1 MKKSMFGREEQRFGI
16 RKYSVGV
23 ASVLIASVLFMGGQ
37 TVAADDV
44 VSADA
49 ISTETVADVQKESEN
64 SSAISESNVQADV
77 TTADES
83 TEAVTSDET
92 DEQAV
97 NPAINQDTDGNKS
110 EEAADVTKEEQA
122 EASQTVESNEETTSS
137 ESNENEV
144 VTVNVSQASK
154 NVQTNQAHVFEESKI
169 PVTANNLPNQ
179 GYYTY
184 TKQTEVKNT
193 PKASA
198 PVAFYANAG
207 DRIFYDQVLS
217 EDGYQWISY
226 KSYSGQRR
234 YAAIQKLTP
243 TAVQKLSGKIN
254 IQNVSSQGFEVLVTD
269 VSDPNGVVTVKL
281 PVWTDKND
289 QDDIIWYDGV
299 KQSNGDYKVSVKT
312 AEHKGETGN
321 YNVHLYY
328 LEQNGKLQGIG
339 AEKVT
344 VPEKTT
350 GAQNI
355 PEQGS
360 YTFNEVVEVKNE
372 PKMSAPTEFT
382 FEKGFKLGYYDKV
395 LEADNHQWIS
405 YVSYGGVRRYIPI
418 ATLKTQAPTGKVDI
432 QNHTNGDFDVI
443 VSDVSDS
450 NGIKAVKVPVW
461 TVKNDQ
467 DDIIWYDA
475 VKQSDGTYKVNVK
488 LSEHKNERGDY
499 NVHLYYQES
508 DGTMRGMLATKTT
521 VEAPKTSVTGK
532 VDIKNHANGDFDVI
546 VSDVSDSN
554 GIKAVKVPVWT
565 VKNDQDDIIWYD
577 AVQQSDGTYKV
588 NVKLSDHKN
597 ECGDYNVHLYY
608 QESDGTM
615 RGMLATKT
623 TVEAPKTSV
632 TGKVDIKN
640 HANGDF
646 DVIVSNVSDSN
657 GIKAVKVPV
666 WTVKNDQD
674 DIIWYDGVKQSD
686 GTYKVNVKLSE
697 HKNERGDYNIHLY
710 YQESNGAM
718 RGVLGTKTTVAEAK
732 TSVTGKVD
740 IKNHT
745 NGDFDVIV
753 SNVSDSNGIK
763 AVKVP
768 VWTVKNDQDD
778 IIWYDA
784 VKQSDGTY
792 KVNVKLSEHKNERGD
807 YNVHLYYQESD
818 GKMRGVLGTKTT
830 VAEAKL
836 SGQLAITNQSTQGF
850 DVIISEVSNPNGVK
864 TVKVPVWSTQGGQD
878 DIIWYNA
885 TKQNDGTYKVA
896 VNVKDHKN
904 NSGEYNVHLYYEQ
917 NDGSLKGVSATR
929 TTVEA
934 PKSQPAPD
942 MPQSGTYVFTSPKEV
957 KSQPKVSAPTEFT
970 LDKGYQIHYDQAFSA
985 DGHQWISY
993 VSYGGLRRYVLIN

>member
-1 MKKSMFGREEQRFGI
+1 MKKSIFGCEEQRFGI

-23 ASVLIASVLFMGGQ
+23 ASVLIASVLVMGGQ

-49 ISTETVADVQKESEN
+49 ISTELVTDVQEESEN

-77 TTADES
+77 TTEDEN

-97 NPAINQDTDGNKS
+97 SQVANENQP
-110 EEAADVTKEEQA
+110 EETADVAKEEQV
-122 EASQTVESNEETTSS
+122 EESNATETSEACEV

-144 VTVNVSQASK
+144 VTINVAQASK
-154 NVQTNQAHVFEESKI
+154 NVQTNQARVFEESKI
-169 PVTANNLPNQ
+169 PVTANSLPNQ

-243 TAVQKLSGKIN
+243 TVVQKLSGSIN
-254 IQNVSSQGFEVLVTD
+254 IQNVSSQGFEVLVTN
-269 VSDPNGVVTVKL
+269 VSDPEGVKAVKV

-299 KQSNGDYKVSVKT
+299 KQTNGDYKVIVKT

-328 LEQNGKLQGIG
+328 LEQSGKMQGIEG
-339 AEKVT
+339 KKVT

-432 QNHTNGDFDVI
+432 QNH
-443 VSDVSDS
+443 
-450 NGIKAVKVPVW
+450 
-461 TVKNDQ
+461 
-467 DDIIWYDA
+467 
-475 VKQSDGTYKVNVK
+475 
-488 LSEHKNERGDY
+488 
-499 NVHLYYQES
+499 
-508 DGTMRGMLATKTT
+508 
-521 VEAPKTSVTGK
+521 
-532 VDIKNHANGDFDVI
+532 ANGDFDVI
-546 VSDVSDSN
+546 VSD
-554 GIKAVKVPVWT
+554 
-565 VKNDQDDIIWYD
+565 
-577 AVQQSDGTYKV
+577 
-588 NVKLSDHKN
+588 
-597 ECGDYNVHLYY
+597 
-608 QESDGTM
+608 
-615 RGMLATKT
+615 
-623 TVEAPKTSV
+623 
-632 TGKVDIKN
+632 
-640 HANGDF
+640 
-646 DVIVSNVSDSN
+646 VSDSN

-697 HKNERGDYNIHLY
+697 HKNERGDYNVHLY

-718 RGVLGTKTTVAEAK
+718 RGVLGTKTTVEAPK

-753 SNVSDSNGIK
+753 SDVSDSNGIK

-778 IIWYDA
+778 IIWYDG

-807 YNVHLYYQESD
+807 YNVHLYYQESN
-818 GKMRGVLGTKTT
+818 GAMRGVLGTKTI

-836 SGQLAITNQSTQGF
+836 SGQLAITNQSPQGF
-850 DVIISEVSNPNGVK
+850 DVIISEISNPNGVK

-896 VNVKDHKN
+896 INVKDHKN

-929 TTVEA
+929 TTVET

>member
-1 MKKSMFGREEQRFGI
+1 MKKSIFGCEEQRFGI

-23 ASVLIASVLFMGGQ
+23 ASVLIASVLVMGGQ

-49 ISTETVADVQKESEN
+49 ISTELVIDVQEESEN
-64 SSAISESNVQADV
+64 LSAISESNVQADV
-77 TTADES
+77 TTEDEN

-92 DEQAV
+92 DETDEQAV
-97 NPAINQDTDGNKS
+97 SQVANENQP
-110 EEAADVTKEEQA
+110 EETADVTKEEQVEESNA
-122 EASQTVESNEETTSS
+122 TETSEAREVESNQ
-137 ESNENEV
+137 NEV
-144 VTVNVSQASK
+144 VTINVAQVSK
-154 NVQTNQAHVFEESKI
+154 NVQTNQARVFEESKI
-169 PVTANNLPNQ
+169 PVTANSLPNQ

-243 TAVQKLSGKIN
+243 TVVQKLSGSIN
-254 IQNVSSQGFEVLVTD
+254 IQNVSSQGFEVLVTN
-269 VSDPNGVVTVKL
+269 VSDPEGVKAVKV

-299 KQSNGDYKVSVKT
+299 KQTNGDYKVIVKT

-328 LEQNGKLQGIG
+328 LEQSGKMQGIEG
-339 AEKVT
+339 KKVT

-418 ATLKTQAPTGKVDI
+418 ATLKTQAPIGKVDI
-432 QNHTNGDFDVI
+432 Q
-443 VSDVSDS
+443 
-450 NGIKAVKVPVW
+450 
-461 TVKNDQ
+461 
-467 DDIIWYDA
+467 
-475 VKQSDGTYKVNVK
+475 
-488 LSEHKNERGDY
+488 
-499 NVHLYYQES
+499 
-508 DGTMRGMLATKTT
+508 
-521 VEAPKTSVTGK
+521 
-532 VDIKNHANGDFDVI
+532 NHANGDFDVI
-546 VSDVSDSN
+546 VSD
-554 GIKAVKVPVWT
+554 
-565 VKNDQDDIIWYD
+565 
-577 AVQQSDGTYKV
+577 
-588 NVKLSDHKN
+588 
-597 ECGDYNVHLYY
+597 
-608 QESDGTM
+608 
-615 RGMLATKT
+615 
-623 TVEAPKTSV
+623 
-632 TGKVDIKN
+632 
-640 HANGDF
+640 
-646 DVIVSNVSDSN
+646 
-657 GIKAVKVPV
+657 
-666 WTVKNDQD
+666 
-674 DIIWYDGVKQSD
+674 
-686 GTYKVNVKLSE
+686 
-697 HKNERGDYNIHLY
+697 
-710 YQESNGAM
+710 
-718 RGVLGTKTTVAEAK
+718 
-732 TSVTGKVD
+732 
-740 IKNHT
+740 
-745 NGDFDVIV
+745 
-753 SNVSDSNGIK
+753 VSDSNGIK

-836 SGQLAITNQSTQGF
+836 SGQLAITNQSPQGF

-864 TVKVPVWSTQGGQD
+864 VKVPVWSTQGGQD

-934 PKSQPAPD
+934 PKAQPAPA

-970 LDKGYQIHYDQAFSA
+970 LDKGYQIRYDQAFSA

>member
-1 MKKSMFGREEQRFGI
+1 MFGREEQRFGI

-23 ASVLIASVLFMGGQ
+23 ASVLIASVLVMGGQ
-37 TVAADDV
+37 TVAVADV

-49 ISTETVADVQKESEN
+49 ISTELVTDVQEESEN

-77 TTADES
+77 TTEDEN

-97 NPAINQDTDGNKS
+97 SQVASENQP
-110 EEAADVTKEEQA
+110 EETADVAKEEQV
-122 EASQTVESNEETTSS
+122 EESNATETSEAREV

-144 VTVNVSQASK
+144 VTINVAQASK
-154 NVQTNQAHVFEESKI
+154 NVQTNQARVFEESKI
-169 PVTANNLPNQ
+169 PVTANSLPNQ

-198 PVAFYANAG
+198 PVVFYANVG

-243 TAVQKLSGKIN
+243 TVVQKLSGSIN
-254 IQNVSSQGFEVLVTD
+254 IQNVSSQGFEVLVTN
-269 VSDPNGVVTVKL
+269 VSDPEGVKAVKV

-299 KQSNGDYKVSVKT
+299 KQTNGDYKVIVKT

-328 LEQNGKLQGIG
+328 LEQSGKMQGIEG
-339 AEKVT
+339 KKVT

-432 QNHTNGDFDVI
+432 QNH
-443 VSDVSDS
+443 
-450 NGIKAVKVPVW
+450 
-461 TVKNDQ
+461 
-467 DDIIWYDA
+467 
-475 VKQSDGTYKVNVK
+475 
-488 LSEHKNERGDY
+488 
-499 NVHLYYQES
+499 
-508 DGTMRGMLATKTT
+508 
-521 VEAPKTSVTGK
+521 
-532 VDIKNHANGDFDVI
+532 ANGDFDVI

-623 TVEAPKTSV
+623 TVETPKTSV
-632 TGKVDIKN
+632 TGKVDIQN

-646 DVIVSNVSDSN
+646 DVVVSD
-657 GIKAVKVPV
+657 
-666 WTVKNDQD
+666 
-674 DIIWYDGVKQSD
+674 
-686 GTYKVNVKLSE
+686 
-697 HKNERGDYNIHLY
+697 
-710 YQESNGAM
+710 
-718 RGVLGTKTTVAEAK
+718 
-732 TSVTGKVD
+732 
-740 IKNHT
+740 
-745 NGDFDVIV
+745 
-753 SNVSDSNGIK
+753 VSDSNGIK

-934 PKSQPAPD
+934 PKAQPAPA

-970 LDKGYQIHYDQAFSA
+970 LDKGYQIRYDQAFSA

>member
-64 SSAISESNVQADV
+64 SSAISESNVQ
-77 TTADES
+77 ADES

-339 AEKVT
+339 VEKVT

-488 LSEHKNERGDY
+488 LSDHKNERGDY

-521 VEAPKTSVTGK
+521 VETPKTSVTGK
-532 VDIKNHANGDFDVI
+532 VDI
-546 VSDVSDSN
+546 
-554 GIKAVKVPVWT
+554 
-565 VKNDQDDIIWYD
+565 Q
-577 AVQQSDGTYKV
+577 
-588 NVKLSDHKN
+588 
-597 ECGDYNVHLYY
+597 
-608 QESDGTM
+608 
-615 RGMLATKT
+615 
-623 TVEAPKTSV
+623 
-632 TGKVDIKN
+632 
-640 HANGDF
+640 
-646 DVIVSNVSDSN
+646 
-657 GIKAVKVPV
+657 
-666 WTVKNDQD
+666 
-674 DIIWYDGVKQSD
+674 
-686 GTYKVNVKLSE
+686 
-697 HKNERGDYNIHLY
+697 
-710 YQESNGAM
+710 
-718 RGVLGTKTTVAEAK
+718 
-732 TSVTGKVD
+732 
-740 IKNHT
+740 NHT

-753 SNVSDSNGIK
+753 SDVSDSNGIK

-792 KVNVKLSEHKNERGD
+792 KVNVKLSEHKNEHGD

-818 GKMRGVLGTKTT
+818 GTMRGVLGTKTT

-896 VNVKDHKN
+896 VNIKDHKN

-917 NDGSLKGVSATR
+917 NDGSLKGVSATY

-934 PKSQPAPD
+934 PKTQSAPD

-970 LDKGYQIHYDQAFSA
+970 LDKGYQIRYDQAFSA
-985 DGHQWISY
+985 DSHQWISY

>member
-1 MKKSMFGREEQRFGI
+1 MKKSIFGCEEQRFGI

-23 ASVLIASVLFMGGQ
+23 ASVLIASVLVMGGQ

-49 ISTETVADVQKESEN
+49 ISTELVIDVQEESEN
-64 SSAISESNVQADV
+64 LSAISESNVQADV
-77 TTADES
+77 TTEDEN

-92 DEQAV
+92 DETDEQAV
-97 NPAINQDTDGNKS
+97 SQVANENQP
-110 EEAADVTKEEQA
+110 EETADVTKEEQVEESNA
-122 EASQTVESNEETTSS
+122 TETSEAREVESNQ
-137 ESNENEV
+137 NEV
-144 VTVNVSQASK
+144 VTINVAQVSK
-154 NVQTNQAHVFEESKI
+154 NVQTNQARVFEESKI
-169 PVTANNLPNQ
+169 PVTANSLPNQ

-243 TAVQKLSGKIN
+243 TVVQKLSGSIN
-254 IQNVSSQGFEVLVTD
+254 IQNVSSQGFEVLVTN
-269 VSDPNGVVTVKL
+269 VSDPEGVKAVKV

-299 KQSNGDYKVSVKT
+299 KQTNGDYKVIVKT

-328 LEQNGKLQGIG
+328 LEQSGKMQGIEG
-339 AEKVT
+339 KKVT

-418 ATLKTQAPTGKVDI
+418 ATLKTQAPIGKVDI
-432 QNHTNGDFDVI
+432 Q
-443 VSDVSDS
+443 
-450 NGIKAVKVPVW
+450 
-461 TVKNDQ
+461 
-467 DDIIWYDA
+467 
-475 VKQSDGTYKVNVK
+475 
-488 LSEHKNERGDY
+488 
-499 NVHLYYQES
+499 
-508 DGTMRGMLATKTT
+508 
-521 VEAPKTSVTGK
+521 
-532 VDIKNHANGDFDVI
+532 NHANGDFDVI
-546 VSDVSDSN
+546 VSD
-554 GIKAVKVPVWT
+554 
-565 VKNDQDDIIWYD
+565 
-577 AVQQSDGTYKV
+577 
-588 NVKLSDHKN
+588 
-597 ECGDYNVHLYY
+597 
-608 QESDGTM
+608 
-615 RGMLATKT
+615 
-623 TVEAPKTSV
+623 
-632 TGKVDIKN
+632 
-640 HANGDF
+640 
-646 DVIVSNVSDSN
+646 
-657 GIKAVKVPV
+657 
-666 WTVKNDQD
+666 
-674 DIIWYDGVKQSD
+674 
-686 GTYKVNVKLSE
+686 
-697 HKNERGDYNIHLY
+697 
-710 YQESNGAM
+710 
-718 RGVLGTKTTVAEAK
+718 
-732 TSVTGKVD
+732 
-740 IKNHT
+740 
-745 NGDFDVIV
+745 
-753 SNVSDSNGIK
+753 VSDSNGIK

-830 VAEAKL
+830 VAEAKTSVTGKVDIQSHANGDFDVIVSDVSDSNGIKAVKVPVWTVKNDQDDIIWYDAVKQSDGIYKVNVKLSEHKNERGDYNVHLYYQETDGKMRGVLGTKTTVAEAKL
-836 SGQLAITNQSTQGF
+836 SGQLAITNQSPQGF

-934 PKSQPAPD
+934 PKAQPAPA

-970 LDKGYQIHYDQAFSA
+970 LDKGYQIRYDQAFSA

>member
-1 MKKSMFGREEQRFGI
+1 MKKSIFGCEEQRFGI

-23 ASVLIASVLFMGGQ
+23 ASVLIASVLVMGGQ

-49 ISTETVADVQKESEN
+49 ISTELVTDVQEESEN

-77 TTADES
+77 TTEDEN

-97 NPAINQDTDGNKS
+97 SQVANENQP
-110 EEAADVTKEEQA
+110 EETADVAKEEQVEESNA
-122 EASQTVESNEETTSS
+122 TETSEAREVESNQ
-137 ESNENEV
+137 NEV
-144 VTVNVSQASK
+144 VTINVAQVSK
-154 NVQTNQAHVFEESKI
+154 NVQTNQARVFEESKI
-169 PVTANNLPNQ
+169 PVTANSLPNQ

-198 PVAFYANAG
+198 PVAFYANVG

-243 TAVQKLSGKIN
+243 TVVQKLSGSIN
-254 IQNVSSQGFEVLVTD
+254 IQNVSSQGFEVLVTN
-269 VSDPNGVVTVKL
+269 VSDPEGVKAVKV

-299 KQSNGDYKVSVKT
+299 KQTNGDYKVIVKT

-328 LEQNGKLQGIG
+328 LEQ
-339 AEKVT
+339 
-344 VPEKTT
+344 
-350 GAQNI
+350 
-355 PEQGS
+355 S
-360 YTFNEVVEVKNE
+360 
-372 PKMSAPTEFT
+372 
-382 FEKGFKLGYYDKV
+382 
-395 LEADNHQWIS
+395 
-405 YVSYGGVRRYIPI
+405 
-418 ATLKTQAPTGKVDI
+418 
-432 QNHTNGDFDVI
+432 
-443 VSDVSDS
+443 
-450 NGIKAVKVPVW
+450 
-461 TVKNDQ
+461 
-467 DDIIWYDA
+467 
-475 VKQSDGTYKVNVK
+475 
-488 LSEHKNERGDY
+488 
-499 NVHLYYQES
+499 
-508 DGTMRGMLATKTT
+508 
-521 VEAPKTSVTGK
+521 
-532 VDIKNHANGDFDVI
+532 
-546 VSDVSDSN
+546 
-554 GIKAVKVPVWT
+554 
-565 VKNDQDDIIWYD
+565 
-577 AVQQSDGTYKV
+577 
-588 NVKLSDHKN
+588 
-597 ECGDYNVHLYY
+597 
-608 QESDGTM
+608 
-615 RGMLATKT
+615 
-623 TVEAPKTSV
+623 
-632 TGKVDIKN
+632 
-640 HANGDF
+640 
-646 DVIVSNVSDSN
+646 
-657 GIKAVKVPV
+657 
-666 WTVKNDQD
+666 
-674 DIIWYDGVKQSD
+674 
-686 GTYKVNVKLSE
+686 
-697 HKNERGDYNIHLY
+697 
-710 YQESNGAM
+710 
-718 RGVLGTKTTVAEAK
+718 
-732 TSVTGKVD
+732 
-740 IKNHT
+740 
-745 NGDFDVIV
+745 
-753 SNVSDSNGIK
+753 
-763 AVKVP
+763 
-768 VWTVKNDQDD
+768 
-778 IIWYDA
+778 
-784 VKQSDGTY
+784 
-792 KVNVKLSEHKNERGD
+792 
-807 YNVHLYYQESD
+807 

-836 SGQLAITNQSTQGF
+836 SGQLAITNQSPQGF

-934 PKSQPAPD
+934 PKAQPAPD

>member
-1 MKKSMFGREEQRFGI
+1 M
-16 RKYSVGV
+16 
-23 ASVLIASVLFMGGQ
+23 
-37 TVAADDV
+37 
-44 VSADA
+44 
-49 ISTETVADVQKESEN
+49 
-64 SSAISESNVQADV
+64 
-77 TTADES
+77 
-83 TEAVTSDET
+83 
-92 DEQAV
+92 
-97 NPAINQDTDGNKS
+97 
-110 EEAADVTKEEQA
+110 
-122 EASQTVESNEETTSS
+122 
-137 ESNENEV
+137 
-144 VTVNVSQASK
+144 
-154 NVQTNQAHVFEESKI
+154 
-169 PVTANNLPNQ
+169 
-179 GYYTY
+179 
-184 TKQTEVKNT
+184 
-193 PKASA
+193 
-198 PVAFYANAG
+198 
-207 DRIFYDQVLS
+207 S

-243 TAVQKLSGKIN
+243 TVVQKLSGSIN
-254 IQNVSSQGFEVLVTD
+254 IQNVSSQGFEVLVTN
-269 VSDPNGVVTVKL
+269 VSDPEGVKAVKV

-299 KQSNGDYKVSVKT
+299 KQTNGDYKVIVKT

-328 LEQNGKLQGIG
+328 LEQSGKMQGIEG
-339 AEKVT
+339 KKVT

-432 QNHTNGDFDVI
+432 QNHANGDFDVI

-499 NVHLYYQES
+499 NVHLYYQEP
-508 DGTMRGMLATKTT
+508 DGKMRGVLGTKTT
-521 VEAPKTSVTGK
+521 VAEA
-532 VDIKNHANGDFDVI
+532 
-546 VSDVSDSN
+546 
-554 GIKAVKVPVWT
+554 KA
-565 VKNDQDDIIWYD
+565 
-577 AVQQSDGTYKV
+577 
-588 NVKLSDHKN
+588 
-597 ECGDYNVHLYY
+597 
-608 QESDGTM
+608 
-615 RGMLATKT
+615 
-623 TVEAPKTSV
+623 SV

-697 HKNERGDYNIHLY
+697 HKNERGDYNVHLY
-710 YQESNGAM
+710 YQEPDGKM
-718 RGVLGTKTTVAEAK
+718 RGVLGTKTTVEAPK

-740 IKNHT
+740 IKNHA

-753 SNVSDSNGIK
+753 SDVSDSNGIK

-792 KVNVKLSEHKNERGD
+792 KVSVKLSEHKNERGD
-807 YNVHLYYQESD
+807 YNVHLYYQETD
-818 GKMRGVLGTKTT
+818 GKMRGILGTKTT

-836 SGQLAITNQSTQGF
+836 SGQLAITNQSPQGF

-934 PKSQPAPD
+934 PKAQPAPA

-970 LDKGYQIHYDQAFSA
+970 LDKGYQIRYDQAFSA

>member
-1 MKKSMFGREEQRFGI
+1 MKKSIFGCEEQRFGI

-23 ASVLIASVLFMGGQ
+23 ASVLIASVLVMGGQ

-49 ISTETVADVQKESEN
+49 ISTELVIDVQEESEN
-64 SSAISESNVQADV
+64 LSAISESNVQADV
-77 TTADES
+77 TTEDEN

-92 DEQAV
+92 DETDEQAV
-97 NPAINQDTDGNKS
+97 SQVANENQP
-110 EEAADVTKEEQA
+110 EETADVTKEEQVEESNA
-122 EASQTVESNEETTSS
+122 TETSEAREVESNQ
-137 ESNENEV
+137 NEV
-144 VTVNVSQASK
+144 VTINVAQVSK
-154 NVQTNQAHVFEESKI
+154 NVQTNQARVFEESKI
-169 PVTANNLPNQ
+169 PVTANSLPNQ

-243 TAVQKLSGKIN
+243 TVVQKLSGSIN
-254 IQNVSSQGFEVLVTD
+254 IQNVSSQGFEVLVTN
-269 VSDPNGVVTVKL
+269 VSDPEGVKAVKV

-299 KQSNGDYKVSVKT
+299 KQTNGDYKVIVKT

-328 LEQNGKLQGIG
+328 LEQSGKMQGIEG
-339 AEKVT
+339 KKVT

-418 ATLKTQAPTGKVDI
+418 ATLKTQAPIGKVDI
-432 QNHTNGDFDVI
+432 Q
-443 VSDVSDS
+443 
-450 NGIKAVKVPVW
+450 
-461 TVKNDQ
+461 
-467 DDIIWYDA
+467 
-475 VKQSDGTYKVNVK
+475 
-488 LSEHKNERGDY
+488 
-499 NVHLYYQES
+499 
-508 DGTMRGMLATKTT
+508 
-521 VEAPKTSVTGK
+521 
-532 VDIKNHANGDFDVI
+532 NHANGDFDVI
-546 VSDVSDSN
+546 VSD
-554 GIKAVKVPVWT
+554 
-565 VKNDQDDIIWYD
+565 
-577 AVQQSDGTYKV
+577 
-588 NVKLSDHKN
+588 
-597 ECGDYNVHLYY
+597 
-608 QESDGTM
+608 
-615 RGMLATKT
+615 
-623 TVEAPKTSV
+623 
-632 TGKVDIKN
+632 
-640 HANGDF
+640 
-646 DVIVSNVSDSN
+646 
-657 GIKAVKVPV
+657 
-666 WTVKNDQD
+666 
-674 DIIWYDGVKQSD
+674 
-686 GTYKVNVKLSE
+686 
-697 HKNERGDYNIHLY
+697 
-710 YQESNGAM
+710 
-718 RGVLGTKTTVAEAK
+718 
-732 TSVTGKVD
+732 
-740 IKNHT
+740 
-745 NGDFDVIV
+745 
-753 SNVSDSNGIK
+753 VSDSNGIK

-830 VAEAKL
+830 VAEAKTSVTGKVDIQSHANGDFDVIVSDVSDSNGIKAVKVPVWTVKNDQDDIIWYDAVKQSDGIYKVNVKLSEHKNERGDYNVHLYYQETDGKMRGVLGTKTTVAEAKL
-836 SGQLAITNQSTQGF
+836 SGQLAITNQSPQGF

-864 TVKVPVWSTQGGQD
+864 VKVPVWSTQGGQD

-934 PKSQPAPD
+934 PKAQPAPA

-970 LDKGYQIHYDQAFSA
+970 LDKGYQIRYDQAFSA

>member
-1 MKKSMFGREEQRFGI
+1 MKKSMFGCEEQRFGI

-23 ASVLIASVLFMGGQ
+23 ASVLIASVLVMGGQ

-49 ISTETVADVQKESEN
+49 ISTELVTDVQEESEN

-77 TTADES
+77 TTEDEN

-97 NPAINQDTDGNKS
+97 SQVANENQPEETD
-110 EEAADVTKEEQA
+110 DVAKEEQV
-122 EASQTVESNEETTSS
+122 EESNATETSEAREV

-144 VTVNVSQASK
+144 VTINVAQASK
-154 NVQTNQAHVFEESKI
+154 NVQTNQARVFEESKI

-508 DGTMRGMLATKTT
+508 DGTMRGVLGTKTT
-521 VEAPKTSVTGK
+521 VAEAKASVTGK
-532 VDIKNHANGDFDVI
+532 VDIQNHTNGDFDVI

-565 VKNDQDDIIWYD
+565 VKNDQDDIVWYD
-577 AVQQSDGTYKV
+577 A
-588 NVKLSDHKN
+588 
-597 ECGDYNVHLYY
+597 
-608 QESDGTM
+608 
-615 RGMLATKT
+615 
-623 TVEAPKTSV
+623 
-632 TGKVDIKN
+632 
-640 HANGDF
+640 
-646 DVIVSNVSDSN
+646 
-657 GIKAVKVPV
+657 
-666 WTVKNDQD
+666 
-674 DIIWYDGVKQSD
+674 VKQSD

-697 HKNERGDYNIHLY
+697 HKNERGDYNVHLY

-740 IKNHT
+740 IQNHT

-753 SNVSDSNGIK
+753 SDVSDSNGIK

-807 YNVHLYYQESD
+807 YNVHLYYQETD

-836 SGQLAITNQSTQGF
+836 SGQLAITNQSPQGF

>member
-23 ASVLIASVLFMGGQ
+23 ASVLIASVLVMGGQ

-49 ISTETVADVQKESEN
+49 ISTELVTDVQEESEN

-77 TTADES
+77 TTEDEN

-97 NPAINQDTDGNKS
+97 SQVANENQP
-110 EEAADVTKEEQA
+110 EETADVAKEEQV
-122 EASQTVESNEETTSS
+122 EESNATETSEAREV

-144 VTVNVSQASK
+144 VTINVAQASK
-154 NVQTNQAHVFEESKI
+154 NVQTNQARVFEESKI
-169 PVTANNLPNQ
+169 PVTANSLPNQ

-198 PVAFYANAG
+198 PVAFYANVG

-243 TAVQKLSGKIN
+243 TVVQKLSGYIN
-254 IQNVSSQGFEVLVTD
+254 IQNVSSQGFEVLVTN
-269 VSDPNGVVTVKL
+269 VSDPEGVKAVKV

-299 KQSNGDYKVSVKT
+299 KQTNGDYKVIVKT

-328 LEQNGKLQGIG
+328 LEQSGKMQGIEG
-339 AEKVT
+339 KKVT

-499 NVHLYYQES
+499 NVHLYYQEP
-508 DGTMRGMLATKTT
+508 DGKMRGVLGTKTT
-521 VEAPKTSVTGK
+521 VAEAKTSVTGK
-532 VDIKNHANGDFDVI
+532 VDIQSHANGDFDVI

-577 AVQQSDGTYKV
+577 AV
-588 NVKLSDHKN
+588 
-597 ECGDYNVHLYY
+597 
-608 QESDGTM
+608 
-615 RGMLATKT
+615 
-623 TVEAPKTSV
+623 
-632 TGKVDIKN
+632 
-640 HANGDF
+640 
-646 DVIVSNVSDSN
+646 
-657 GIKAVKVPV
+657 
-666 WTVKNDQD
+666 
-674 DIIWYDGVKQSD
+674 KQSD
-686 GTYKVNVKLSE
+686 GTYKVS
-697 HKNERGDYNIHLY
+697 
-710 YQESNGAM
+710 
-718 RGVLGTKTTVAEAK
+718 
-732 TSVTGKVD
+732 
-740 IKNHT
+740 
-745 NGDFDVIV
+745 
-753 SNVSDSNGIK
+753 
-763 AVKVP
+763 
-768 VWTVKNDQDD
+768 
-778 IIWYDA
+778 
-784 VKQSDGTY
+784 
-792 KVNVKLSEHKNERGD
+792 VKLSEHKNERGD

-836 SGQLAITNQSTQGF
+836 SGQLAITNQSPQGF

-885 TKQNDGTYKVA
+885 TKQNHGTYKVA

-934 PKSQPAPD
+934 PKAQPAPD